1 MDQYS
6 IMNKSTRGSNRS
18 TKGSRFCFQKSYFF
32 LSLLLFGM
40 EILIG
45 AFVHDSFIRPYGGDY
60 LVVIFLYCLVLSFL
74 NLSVRLAAIL
84 VLLFS
89 YLIETLQY
97 FHFADRLGLKGSSLA
112 RILLGSYFSWVDIGC
127 YTLGI
132 ITVIALETVKR
143 NFHGLIRT
151 QAIHR
156 P

>member
-1 MDQYS
+1 MS
-6 IMNKSTRGSNRS
+6 KSGIFRGFYFH
-18 TKGSRFCFQKSYFF
+18 KGYFL
-32 LSLLLFGM
+32 LSLLLLGL
-40 EILIG
+40 EIFIAAYL
-45 AFVHDSFIRPYGGDY
+45 HDSFIRPYGGDY
-60 LVVIFLYCLVLSFL
+60 LVVIFLYCLIRSFL
-74 NLSVRLAAIL
+74 DLSVRLAAIL

-97 FHFADRLGLKGSSLA
+97 FHFADHLGLKGSSLA

-143 NFHGLIRT
+143 NFHGFIRT